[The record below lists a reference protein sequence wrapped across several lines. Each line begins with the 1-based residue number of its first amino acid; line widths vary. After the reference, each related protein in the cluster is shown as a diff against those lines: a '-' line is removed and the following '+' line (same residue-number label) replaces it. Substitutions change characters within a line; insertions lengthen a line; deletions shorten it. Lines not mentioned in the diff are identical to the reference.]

1 MTSRLLGVVVIRSAD
16 VSFDASVEG
25 SGVRDVPEGGGGE
38 TVDTEFIALS
48 LVGLHSAPEDNEL
61 SNGLFDVRGV

>member
-1 MTSRLLGVVVIRSAD
+1 M
-16 VSFDASVEG
+16 EG
-25 SGVRDVPEGGGGE
+25 SGVRDVPEGGEGE